1 MFYSRHSKPVL
12 IFLFCNAKYISFPLV
27 SLNIVLRTLAFILS
41 ENRIFNMTAKWV
53 TKKNGDLEK
62 FSKTKLIQGMR
73 KSGCGVKDA
82 EWITKKVSAKCYD
95 KISTRKI
102 GLMVVAFLRKEDPK
116 AAVAFN
122 KFFTKNWRH
131 L

>member
-1 MFYSRHSKPVL
+1 M
-12 IFLFCNAKYISFPLV
+12 A
-27 SLNIVLRTLAFILS
+27 
-41 ENRIFNMTAKWV
+41 AKWV
-53 TKKNGDLEK
+53 TKKNGNLEK
-62 FSKTKLIQGMR
+62 FSKVKILKGLR

-82 EWITKKVSAKCYD
+82 EWIMKKVSTKSYD

-102 GLMVVAFLRKEDPK
+102 GLMIVAHLRKEDPK

-122 KFFTKNWRH
+122 RVFSRNWRY